1 MQTDKDFAWLVL
13 WSLFGIAAL
22 MCTFHTI
29 KDHYWSEGYKNGWAK
44 GLKTGRN
51 SSERLFD

>member
-13 WSLFGIAAL
+13 WSLFGIVAL